1 MEKILVIE
9 DHQIV
14 CKNIKRLLEK
24 EGYSV
29 ITAENG
35 SDGLRLAF
43 EELPDVIICDIMMP
57 GMDGYEVIKKLGSDS
72 RTSVIP
78 FIFLTA
84 RAEMA
89 DLRHG
94 MELGAD
100 DYLVK
105 PFKAGDLLNAI
116 KVRLEKKENLM
127 AGQKAL
133 TQNAVKEPALKSTS
147 VVMAGNPPEVLK
159 ISTIVYITANERYTN
174 VFTTTGKKLLVRK
187 LLKEWEESLPEDQFI
202 RIHNATVI
210 NLEYM
215 ERLEKWYNNTFRIYM
230 QGVKEPLE
238 VSRRFTPRV
247 RAKLKV

>member
-29 ITAENG
+29 ITADNG
-35 SDGLRLAF
+35 SEGLRLAF

-116 KVRLEKKENLM
+116 KVRLEKKENLLT
-127 AGQKAL
+127 GQKV
-133 TQNAVKEPALKSTS
+133 NDSAVKEPALKSTS

-159 ISTIVYITANERYTN
+159 ISNIVYISANERYTN
-174 VFTTTGKKLLVRK
+174 VFTITGKKLIVRK
-187 LLKEWEESLPEDQFI
+187 LLREWEESLPVEQFI
-202 RIHNATVI
+202 RIHNATII

-215 ERLEKWYNNTFRIYM
+215 ERVEKWYNNTFRIYM
-230 QGVKEPLE
+230 QSVKEPLE
-238 VSRRFTPRV
+238 VSRRFTPKV